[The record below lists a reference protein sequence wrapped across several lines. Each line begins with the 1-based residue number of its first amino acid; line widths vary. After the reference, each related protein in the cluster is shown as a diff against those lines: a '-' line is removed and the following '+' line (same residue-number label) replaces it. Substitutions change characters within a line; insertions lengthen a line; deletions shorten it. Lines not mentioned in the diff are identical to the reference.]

1 MKTAQRTS
9 RKYSNS
15 HQLSFDFMVQERLER
30 AISARL
36 GKPVTVIFTD
46 NASVMISFSKLKNG
60 IALRLHH
67 MFREADKKVIEAV
80 IGYVQH
86 RDRKSSSILNE
97 FIKSNKSAVRKGT
110 RCRSPDI
117 DTCGKHHDLKTIYRN
132 LNRSYF
138 GGKLDVT
145 ITWGRKNGRKP
156 HRHIRLG
163 SYSYENKIIRIH
175 PALDRDWVPGYFV
188 ESVVY
193 HEMLH
198 AHFQVARR
206 GGRVR
211 YHTPEFH
218 QFERRNPH
226 FDRSLKWE
234 KSNVQHLL

>member
-9 RKYSNS
+9 RKYPNS
-15 HQLSFDFMVQERLER
+15 HQLSFDFMVQEKLER

-36 GKPVTVIFTD
+36 GKPVTLIFTD
-46 NASVMISFSKLKNG
+46 NASVMISFRKLKTG
-60 IALRLHH
+60 IVLRLHR
-67 MFREADKKVIEAV
+67 MFREADKNVVEAI
-80 IGYVQH
+80 IGYVQS
-86 RDRKSSSILNE
+86 RDRKSSLILNE
-97 FIKSNKSAVRKGT
+97 FIKCNNSVVRKNS

-117 DTCGKHHDLKTIYRN
+117 DTHGKYHDLKVIYRH
-132 LNRSYF
+132 LNRTYF

-206 GGRVR
+206 NGRVR

-218 QFERRNPH
+218 QLERRNPH
-226 FDRSLKWE
+226 FDRSSKWE
-234 KSNVQHLL
+234 KSNIRHLL